1 MPEARVAVFEGAYCG
16 SGPSGR
22 NGGFCHGYWSYLPT
36 LREVFD
42 DEQAI
47 TLCHAGD
54 KIVPGI
60 RAFLE
65 QRGEDAWLH
74 ERGMLKT
81 STTPSQDASVEL
93 AIETVRA
100 LGHPEE
106 AVAREASRISPLFRR
121 AVFFREGATVHPA
134 RLVRAL
140 RRAVLDAGIELY
152 EGTRVKLRADGT
164 LNANGHAVRARDVVV
179 ATNAAAADWRPVRGR
194 MTVFGSYV
202 VLTEPVPELL
212 AKIGWTDGEAIYDSR
227 MFLHYF
233 RTTDDSRVLM
243 GSGSGP
249 IGYGARIDGRFTHD
263 AATSARA
270 ERGLRRLLPDW
281 PARRSSP
288 RGAAPSTS
296 RPTICR
302 SSAPFPGRTS
312 TTGSAIP
319 GMGSARPGSP
329 GRRSP
334 HASPASTTSGPACRS
349 STARSRRS
357 RPSRSGGS
365 AAGRSAPPS
374 WPARRRRRTDERPR
388 CPRAWVPS
396 SLAPWAFV
404 SASVSAFAHP
414 PGELIDET
422 RGDLVQT
429 LRGASLRPGP
439 RPGHP
444 AAVARRRRP
453 GHHRGAAGE
462 RA

>member
-1 MPEARVAVFEGAYCG
+1 MATPSVLPGSEPAWWLRDADDGDRSPPLGGELGVDTAIVGGGYTGLWTALALKERLPEAHVAVFEGASCG
-16 SGPSGR
+16 WGPSGR

-47 TLCHAGD
+47 ALCHAGD

-93 AIETVRA
+93 AIETARA

-106 AVAREASRISPLFRR
+106 AVARDASRISSLFRR

-270 ERGLRRLLPDW
+270 ERGLRRLLPGLAGAKVVASWGGPIDVSADHLPFFGTVPGTHLHYGLGYSGHGVGPTW
-281 PARRSSP
+281 LAGQALASRVAGLDDEWTRLPLVDRQVAQVPPEPLRRIGGGAIRASILACEEAEEDGRTAPLPARL
-288 RGAAPSTS
+288 GA
-296 RPTICR
+296 
-302 SSAPFPGRTS
+302 FV
-312 TTGSAIP
+312 
-319 GMGSARPGSP
+319 
-329 GRRSP
+329 
-334 HASPASTTSGPACRS
+334 
-349 STARSRRS
+349 
-357 RPSRSGGS
+357 
-365 AAGRSAPPS
+365 
-374 WPARRRRRTDERPR
+374 
-388 CPRAWVPS
+388 PRA
-396 SLAPWAFV
+396 L
-404 SASVSAFAHP
+404 
-414 PGELIDET
+414 G
-422 RGDLVQT
+422 
-429 LRGASLRPGP
+429 LRLGQR
-439 RPGHP
+439 
-444 AAVARRRRP
+444 
-453 GHHRGAAGE
+453 
-462 RA
+462 